1 MTFTRFNSRL
11 TGIVDETSS
20 RRHETNTSQ
29 ERYGDKKMGFQS
41 IEPQAIPKAKV
52 FQFGSPVSLQ
62 PEGVA
67 LEQLF
72 MQNRFWNDLVAVDKE
87 FRGRY
92 HDIINGYD
100 DKIISLNNQINE
112 ITNRITE
119 LREHIKAQR
128 KRQRKGKV
136 SVDGSKE
143 EIAALISKR
152 KPLYDELKT
161 YKAEVKIAI
170 KPLLHKLDSEHKA
183 KIKSLRQEYAAKGL
197 YWGNYNAVLD
207 SYLTARSRA
216 MKEGAEL
223 RFHRFERSGRWTC
236 QIQGGMRIA
245 DAFSLADNRFQI
257 DPVAPEAWTHPS
269 RNERRRLCRTKA
281 RIRIESTDDRQ
292 PVWLELP
299 IVMHRPIPS
308 DCLIKSVSIS
318 AKKVGNR
325 SRWFLNVT
333 VVTNGTAAATDQ
345 TGKVVAIDV
354 GWRRKREGLRVG
366 YWVDSDGHKGE
377 ILLDESFLQTDD
389 RLAKLQQ
396 NRDNNFNLAKEKLLQ
411 WLSSK
416 TGDNGEV
423 PEWLLESTKYLN
435 QWRACAKLA
444 ALVLHWRDNR
454 FDGDGDICDWL
465 EKWRKQD
472 KHLWTWQANLR
483 EKMMGRRL
491 DQFRVLASNLVK
503 KYDVIIL
510 EDFDLRKVK
519 TKKNPEEGVD
529 VDSAIRNVSK
539 IASVSALRNEIFRAC
554 AEAGKIIEKSA
565 PFNTTLECPFCGGKI
580 NNHPRPAITVTCGTC
595 GATYDQDWAGA
606 ENLIKKF
613 IGKGE
618 ESVVGQAP
626 ERFARQE
633 AQSANL

>member
-1 MTFTRFNSRL
+1 M
-11 TGIVDETSS
+11 
-20 RRHETNTSQ
+20 
-29 ERYGDKKMGFQS
+29 
-41 IEPQAIPKAKV
+41 EPQAMETQPAQKAKV
-52 FQFGSPVSLQ
+52 YQYGSPISTQ
-62 PEGVA
+62 PEGFA

-72 MQNRFWNDLVAVDKE
+72 MQNRFWNDLVAVDHE

-92 HDIINGYD
+92 NGIINGYD
-100 DKIISLNNQINE
+100 ENIISLNNQIDE
-112 ITNRITE
+112 ITSRIAE
-119 LREHIKAQR
+119 IRADIKTKRKNQR
-128 KRQRKGKV
+128 NVKV

-143 EIAALISKR
+143 EIQALIARR
-152 KPLYDELKT
+152 KPLYEEVKK

-170 KPLLHKLDSEHKA
+170 KPELHALDSERKA
-183 KIKSLRQEYAAKGL
+183 RVKSLRQQYAGKGL

-223 RFHRFERSGRWTC
+223 RFHRFERTGRWTC

-257 DPVAPEAWTHPS
+257 DPVSSEAWIHPS
-269 RNERRRLCRTKA
+269 RSERRRLCRTKA
-281 RIRIESTDDRQ
+281 RIRIGSTEDRQ
-292 PVWLELP
+292 PVWLEIP

-308 DCLIKSVSIS
+308 DSLIKSVSII

-325 SRWFLNVT
+325 TKWFLNVT
-333 VVTNGTAAATDQ
+333 IVANGTPMALEH
-345 TGKVVAIDV
+345 TGKAIAIDM
-354 GWRRKREGLRVG
+354 GWRRKTGGLRVG
-366 YWVDSDGHKGE
+366 YWVDSDGNQGE
-377 ILLDESFLQTDD
+377 YLLEESFLQTDD

-396 NRDNNFNLAKEKLLQ
+396 TRDNNFNLAKEKLIQ

-416 TGDNGEV
+416 AGDNGEV
-423 PEWLLESTKYLN
+423 PEWLLESSKHLA

-444 ALVLHWRDNR
+444 ALILHWRDNR
-454 FDGDGDICDWL
+454 FDGDGEIIDWL

-491 DQFRVLASNLVK
+491 DQYRVLACSLVK
-503 KYDVIIL
+503 KYAVIIL
-510 EDFDLRKVK
+510 EDFDLRRVK
-519 TKKNPEEGVD
+519 TKKSPEEGVD
-529 VDSAIRNVSK
+529 ADSAIRNASK
-539 IASVSALRNEIFRAC
+539 IASVSILRNEIIRAC
-554 AEAGKIIEKSA
+554 AEAGKIIEKVD

-580 NNHPRPAITVTCGTC
+580 ENHPRRAITVTCGTC

-606 ENLIKKF
+606 KNLIKKF
-613 IGKGE
+613 SRQGE
-618 ESVVGQAP
+618 EPAVGQAP
-626 ERFARQE
+626 GRFGMPE